1 MFSFHTR
8 IRSDQSK
15 MPRTDII
22 VEWVTSGF
30 VDDIVTEWADRV
42 DRAGLTR
49 HSQNFFNI
57 IKTMDDLA
65 THCLQSVN
73 NNLTQYIMNSILSHS
88 DFTIHIDTIPND
100 LLYKISHCFTQIH
113 CKAYLKKFM
122 TSNNSSSL

>member
-42 DRAGLTR
+42 ERAHPSKPRFLQLNKNNGLYHYT
-49 HSQNFFNI
+49 
-57 IKTMDDLA
+57 L
-65 THCLQSVN
+65 
-73 NNLTQYIMNSILSHS
+73 
-88 DFTIHIDTIPND
+88 P
-100 LLYKISHCFTQIH
+100 
-113 CKAYLKKFM
+113 
-122 TSNNSSSL
+122 

>member
-42 DRAGLTR
+42 ERAGLTR
-49 HSQNFFNI
+49 LSQDFFNL
-57 IKTMDDLA
+57 IKTMDYIA

-73 NNLTQYIMNSILSHS
+73 NNLTQYIIKYNTIISLSTLTLFPMSYCTQSAAVSPRSIVKP
-88 DFTIHIDTIPND
+88 T
-100 LLYKISHCFTQIH
+100 
-113 CKAYLKKFM
+113 
-122 TSNNSSSL
+122 

>member
-49 HSQNFFNI
+49 PSQDFFNL
-57 IKTMDDLA
+57 IKTMDYIA

-73 NNLTQYIMNSILSHS
+73 NNLNLTQYIIKYNTIISLSTLTLFPMIYCTKSAAVSPRSIAQP
-88 DFTIHIDTIPND
+88 T
-100 LLYKISHCFTQIH
+100 
-113 CKAYLKKFM
+113 
-122 TSNNSSSL
+122 